1 VRQLVQQ
8 LESPLDS
15 LLVRKVGLLERKKD
29 TMLTRWQPCLA
40 VLTSDG
46 WLHLFDLP
54 YTSKSAKVSAKMQN
68 NYCSVVAFSCR
79 VSA

>member
-54 YTSKSAKVSAKMQN
+54 YTSKSAKVS
-68 NYCSVVAFSCR
+68 
-79 VSA
+79 